1 MNYPKPLA
9 IACLCC
15 LLATSGCIYGT
26 TSERPEDLTTTV
38 EIDMNTG
45 SATGE
50 AVRFTGHVTL
60 NANGHNVTLHDVA
73 LLFVAENGST
83 IRTITA
89 GQLSS
94 ENGVHWTETDRER
107 FNVSVSNPP
116 VRLRLRIG
124 TVDKS
129 DNTSFAVYGKRLE
142 DRDNLSYVP
151 FSQNEY

>member
-1 MNYPKPLA
+1 MGNSTP
-9 IACLCC
+9 
-15 LLATSGCIYGT
+15 
-26 TSERPEDLTTTV
+26 
-38 EIDMNTG
+38 
-45 SATGE
+45 TGE
-50 AVRFTGHVTL
+50 AVQFTGHVTL
-60 NANGHNVTLHDVA
+60 NANGHNITLQDVA

-83 IRTITA
+83 IRTIPV

-107 FNVSVSNPP
+107 FNVSVPTPP
-116 VRLRLRIG
+116 TQLRLRIG

-129 DNTSFAVYGKRLE
+129 DNTPFAVYGKRLE

>member
-1 MNYPKPLA
+1 M
-9 IACLCC
+9 
-15 LLATSGCIYGT
+15 TVGCIYGT

-38 EIDMNTG
+38 EVDMGNSTP
-45 SATGE
+45 TGE

-60 NANGHNVTLHDVA
+60 NANGHNVTLQDVA

-83 IRTITA
+83 IRTITD

-107 FNVSVSNPP
+107 FNVSVSTPP
-116 VRLRLRIG
+116 IQLRLRIG
-124 TVDKS
+124 TVEKS
-129 DNTSFAVYGKRLE
+129 DNTPFAVYGKRLE

>member
-1 MNYPKPLA
+1 V
-9 IACLCC
+9 CC
-15 LLATSGCIYGT
+15 LLATIGCIYGT
-26 TSERPEDLTTTV
+26 PSERPEDLTTTV

-60 NANGHNVTLHDVA
+60 NAMGHNGSLQDVS
-73 LLFVAENGST
+73 LVFVAENGST
-83 IRTITA
+83 IRTITV
-89 GQLSS
+89 GKLSS
-94 ENGVHWTETDRER
+94 ENEVHWTETDRER
-107 FNVSVSNPP
+107 FNVSVSTLPTQ
-116 VRLRLRIG
+116 LRLRIG

-129 DNTSFAVYGKRLE
+129 DNTPFAVYGKRLE